1 MLAREAFNRVGKDGL
16 VQFVE
21 SEDVNDVVEYTEG
34 FRIESGFSSPYFVN
48 TFKGTCELE
57 DVMIYISD
65 TKMSEVKKVQEIA
78 GRALVANKSLL
89 LIAPDFDSEI
99 IIFLSR
105 NLYDKEGNDK
115 LKSCTVKSPDTRSY
129 REMIMEDIKVLLGD
143 DLHCDKV
150 IITQDNTTFIG
161 YNSNKDK
168 LESRVKS
175 IRETINEC
183 ALSEY
188 EMEFHKKRLA
198 NFTSGIATI
207 HVGGYS
213 QVEKHGIMQILDSK
227 TNHKL
232 VS

>member
-1 MLAREAFNRVGKDGL
+1 
-16 VQFVE
+16 
-21 SEDVNDVVEYTEG
+21 
-34 FRIESGFSSPYFVN
+34 
-48 TFKGTCELE
+48 
-57 DVMIYISD
+57 
-65 TKMSEVKKVQEIA
+65 MSEVKKVQEIA

-99 IIFLSR
+99 IVFLSR
-105 NLYDKEGNDK
+105 NLYNKEGNDK

-129 REMIMEDIKVLLGD
+129 REMIMDDVKILLGE

-161 YNSNKDK
+161 YNSDKDK
-168 LESRVKS
+168 LESRIHS
-175 IRETINEC
+175 IRETIEAG

-213 QVEKHGIMQILDSK
+213 QVEIKEKKDRVEDAVMATRAALNSGILPGSGAIWRVPKDIAGGLYDILQIKKYFDIAK
-227 TNHKL
+227 Y
-232 VS
+232 